1 MDNAIVLDGVHKNYG
16 KVLALRGIDLA
27 ISAGG
32 ITAILGPNG
41 AGKTTLMNVLLGLA
55 NASSGKAHVLG
66 HAPGSKFARL
76 QIGAMLQDTELPEL
90 LTVKEHVDLFAA
102 YYAAPRDVEETLEIT
117 GLARLARRPYAKLSG
132 GQKRRVQFAA
142 AIVGNPKLV
151 FLDEPTTGLD
161 PDARKTLW
169 DVVDGLKKNGATI
182 LLTTHYLEEADALAD
197 RVLMIDQGK
206 IVADGPIADIRAK
219 VGGKRMS
226 FIAELPADFL
236 TGMAEIQ
243 STSKTGRYTELLVSD
258 PLPVL
263 KRLLST
269 DISLEDLTISG
280 TRLEDAFHVLTGK
293 GLESVTKHEGEP
305 A

>member
-1 MDNAIVLDGVHKNYG
+1 METAIVLESVHKNYG
-16 KVLALRGIDLA
+16 KVLALRGIDLT

-41 AGKTTLMNVLLGLA
+41 AGKTTLMNVLLGLVS
-55 NASSGKAHVLG
+55 ASSGKARVLG
-66 HAPGSKFARL
+66 HAPGSKSARL
-76 QIGAMLQDTELPEL
+76 QIGAMLQATELPEL
-90 LTVKEHVDLFAA
+90 LTVQEHIDLFAA
-102 YYAAPRDVEETLEIT
+102 YYASPRRVDETLEIT
-117 GLARLARRPYAKLSG
+117 GLAHLARRPYAKLSG

-169 DVVDGLKKNGATI
+169 DVVDGLKKDGATI

-197 RVLMIDQGK
+197 RVLMIDQGN

-226 FIAELPADFL
+226 FVAELPADL
-236 TGMAEIQ
+236 LARTAEIQ
-243 STSKTGRYTELLVSD
+243 SATKTGRYTELLVTD
-258 PLPVL
+258 PIPVL
-263 KRLLST
+263 KRLLSA
-269 DISLEDLTISG
+269 DIRLEDLTISG

-293 GLESVTKHEGEP
+293 GLEPATKHEGEP